1 MKWWMIAACL
11 LAASASA
18 NAEPSVWQPSA
29 GHTQIPIWPG
39 AAPDLQ
45 PVPGPEKET
54 KGAVTNVTRPTMT
67 VYAPKG
73 VNTGA
78 AVVVIPGGGFQILAI
93 QLEGTDVCDW
103 LTSQGITCVLLKYR
117 VPSIPYVW
125 QTDSRPHNFQLSV
138 PSLQDT
144 QRTLRLVRAHAA
156 QWQIDPHKI
165 GVLGFSAGGYLVAEA
180 STNFKRQLYKP
191 VDDADKES
199 SRPDFAVAIYPGHL
213 ATEHNT
219 LNPRVPVSHD
229 TPPTFLAQAEDD
241 QVDGV
246 EQSLVYFAALKD
258 ADVPVE
264 MHIYAHGG
272 HAFGMQHPEF
282 PINEWPKLVQVWLR
296 TIGVIPH

>member
-1 MKWWMIAACL
+1 MKRWMIAACL
-11 LAASASA
+11 LAVSAGVYA
-18 NAEPSVWQPSA
+18 DPTVWQPST

-39 AAPDLQ
+39 AAPNLQ
-45 PVPGPEKET
+45 PVPGPEQLV
-54 KGAVTNVTRPTMT
+54 KGAITNVTRPTMT
-67 VYAPKG
+67 VYSPKG
-73 VNTGA
+73 SNTGA

-93 QLEGTDVCDW
+93 DLEGTDVCGW

-144 QRTLRLVRAHAA
+144 QRTLRLVRSHAA
-156 QWQIDPHKI
+156 EWHIDPHKI

-219 LNPRVPVSHD
+219 LNPRVTVSHD

-246 EQSLVYFAALKD
+246 EQSLVYFTALKD
-258 ADVPVE
+258 ADVPAE

-296 TIGVIPH
+296 TIGIIQG